1 MNARMINRI
10 ETSAEQVAAALL
22 GGSAGYAAYALSTS
36 GPERSLYGAGAAAL
50 AYILCVTG
58 MKAGSRGKARFDIG
72 IFDVNSLGIPEPEE
86 LLLTEQVRD
95 ELLLTQSD
103 RLDDE
108 LVLTDADRLS
118 GASASMPEALVLDDV
133 LAAVSEDARVVR
145 LFDRKA
151 MPTPGQMSS
160 SIERH
165 LDRAAGCGHPD
176 AAQALSDALA
186 ELRRSLR

>member
-10 ETSAEQVAAALL
+10 ETGAEQVAAALL
-22 GGSAGYAAYALSTS
+22 GGSAGYAAFALSGGAQRTF
-36 GPERSLYGAGAAAL
+36 YAAGASAL
-50 AYILCVTG
+50 VYILCRMG
-58 MKAGSRGKARFDIG
+58 MKTASGGKARFDIR
-72 IFDVNSLGIPEPEE
+72 ILDVSSLGIPEPEE
-86 LLLTEQVRD
+86 LLLTEQVSE

-103 RLDDE
+103 RLDGE
-108 LVLTDADRLS
+108 LLLTDADRLPGT
-118 GASASMPEALVLDDV
+118 GASMSEPLLLDDV
-133 LAAVSEDARVVR
+133 LAAVGADARVVR

-165 LDRAAGCGHPD
+165 LDRGAGPGPD

-186 ELRRSLR
+186 QLRRSLR

>member
-10 ETSAEQVAAALL
+10 EAVVEQLSATFLAGAV
-22 GGSAGYAAYALSTS
+22 GYAAYEAS
-36 GPERSLYGAGAAAL
+36 GERLLYGACGSAAACL
-50 AYILCVTG
+50 LCLLVMRAATG
-58 MKAGSRGKARFDIG
+58 GRASFPIQV
-72 IFDVNSLGIPEPEE
+72 FDVGDLAAPELDE
-86 LLLTEQVRD
+86 LLLTEKLGD
-95 ELLLTQSD
+95 ELVLTQSD
-103 RLDDE
+103 RLDAE
-108 LVLTDADRLS
+108 LVLTDADRLRD
-118 GASASMPEALVLDDV
+118 GIGTVTEPLILDDV
-133 LAAVSEDARVVR
+133 LAAVDADARVVR

-165 LDRAAGCGHPD
+165 LDRGTGSPHPD

>member
-10 ETSAEQVAAALL
+10 ETSVEQVAAALL
-22 GGSAGYAAYALSTS
+22 GGSAGYAAYSLSNGGLERAL
-36 GPERSLYGAGAAAL
+36 YAAGASAL
-50 AYILCVTG
+50 AYILCLMG
-58 MKAGSRGKARFDIG
+58 MKAASEGKASFDIR
-72 IFDVNSLGIPEPEE
+72 IFDVSNLGILEPEE
-86 LLLTEQVRD
+86 LLLTEQLSD
-95 ELLLTQSD
+95 ELVLTQSD
-103 RLDDE
+103 RLDAE
-108 LVLTDADRLS
+108 LVLTDADRLQ
-118 GASASMPEALVLDDV
+118 GAGASMPEPLVLDDV
-133 LAAVSEDARVVR
+133 LAAVGADARVVR

-165 LDRAAGCGHPD
+165 LDRGAGSGHPD